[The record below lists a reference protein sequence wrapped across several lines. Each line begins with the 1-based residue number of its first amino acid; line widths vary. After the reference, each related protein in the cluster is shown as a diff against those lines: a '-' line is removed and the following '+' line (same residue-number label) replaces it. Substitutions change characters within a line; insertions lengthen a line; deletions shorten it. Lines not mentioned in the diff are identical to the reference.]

1 MSWKNTRFI
10 DDTDVD
16 SSATARP
23 PSHPKFER
31 RSSYSL
37 ERFLQ
42 EPDEQ
47 ELSPASSVEARYID
61 TTEFARRRKRMQS
74 PTSSTGP
81 YAGGVPPSGPSRKPR
96 IMLMGQ
102 RRYDSTGAFLPE
114 VSSLTRCTQEW
125 KVIDQLRGVP

>member
-16 SSATARP
+16 SSATVRRL
-23 PSHPKFER
+23 SHPKFER

-42 EPDEQ
+42 EADEQ

-61 TTEFARRRKRMQS
+61 TAEFARRRKRMQS

-81 YAGGVPPSGPSRKPR
+81 YGGGIPPPGSNRKPR
-96 IMLMGQ
+96 LLLMGQ
-102 RRYDSTGAFLPE
+102 RRYGFTGAFSPGSADADFLHTGAE
-114 VSSLTRCTQEW
+114 SLRSA
-125 KVIDQLRGVP
+125 L